1 MPIVSRK
8 GMLTFAILI
17 VGLLAI
23 VALAMLKSTPNRTPR
38 ETKPPVA
45 VDVVTVS
52 PISVVAKIHSQ
63 GTVAPKREIN
73 LVSQVAGRIMS
84 VADQYAN
91 GGFFKAGERLLQIEP
106 QDYKF
111 AVIRA
116 KAQVAKAQEIVALE
130 QGRSRQAKREW
141 RELGDK
147 TANALFLRQPQL
159 KSAQA
164 ALESAK
170 ADLNKAQLDLDRT
183 GISVPF
189 RGRIREI
196 FVDLGQYINPG
207 VPIAKV
213 YSTNTVEIRLP
224 LTDRQAALID
234 LPVNYQDNQTIN
246 YPRVTLR
253 STLGENT
260 YEWQGRIV
268 RTDASIDVKSRMTY
282 AVAQV
287 QNPFKS
293 DQKNNRPPLNIGLFV
308 EAEITGKEIQ
318 QAVIVPKDAVYKGN
332 QVLLL
337 NDNDEAYYHT
347 IRVIQSDVN
356 QVTTIGLA
364 TGDRLVSSR
373 IPFAITG
380 MKVTPRIAKIKL
392 NQNSV
397 EGYRQ

>member
-8 GMLTFAILI
+8 GILTFAILI

-308 EAEITGKEIQ
+308 EAEITGKEIK

>member
-52 PISVVAKIHSQ
+52 PISVVTKIHSQ

>member
-38 ETKPPVA
+38 EPKPPVA

>member
-1 MPIVSRK
+1 MPIISRK
-8 GMLTFAILI
+8 GTLTFAVLI

-23 VALAMLKSTPNRTPR
+23 VALAMLKSTPKRTAR
-38 ETKPPVA
+38 EAKPPVT

-73 LVSQVAGRIMS
+73 LVSQVAGRIVL

-116 KAQVAKAQEIVALE
+116 EAQVAKAQEAFAME

-183 GISVPF
+183 GISAPF

-196 FVDLGQYINPG
+196 FVDLGQYVNPG
-207 VPIAKV
+207 VPVARV

-234 LPVNYQDNQTIN
+234 LPVNYQDNQAIS
-246 YPRVTLR
+246 YPSVTLR
-253 STLGENT
+253 SNVGENT
-260 YEWQGRIV
+260 YEWQGKIV

-293 DQKNNRPPLNIGLFV
+293 NQKNNRPPLNIGLFV
-308 EAEITGKEIQ
+308 EAEITGKEIP
-318 QAVIVPKDAVYKGN
+318 QAVIVPKDALYKGN

-337 NDNDEAYYHT
+337 NENNEAYYHT
-347 IRVIQSDVN
+347 IRVVQSDVD
-356 QVTTIGLA
+356 QVTTIGLTA
-364 TGDRLVSSR
+364 GDRLVSSR
-373 IPFAITG
+373 IPLAITG
-380 MKVTPRIAKIKL
+380 MKVTPRVATFEL
-392 NQNSV
+392 DQNSI
-397 EGYRQ
+397 EGYLE